1 MAALS
6 VDPRPSVR
14 PTQQL
19 EIEQIP
25 DISFAFQYAVPL
37 QRIVKNHM
45 SFQLHIF
52 FLSRDAFREFV
63 SDSWAFLFKI
73 M

>member
-14 PTQQL
+14 LTQQL

-52 FLSRDAFREFV
+52 FCRATHFV
-63 SDSWAFLFKI
+63 SLSAIAGLSCSK
-73 M
+73 